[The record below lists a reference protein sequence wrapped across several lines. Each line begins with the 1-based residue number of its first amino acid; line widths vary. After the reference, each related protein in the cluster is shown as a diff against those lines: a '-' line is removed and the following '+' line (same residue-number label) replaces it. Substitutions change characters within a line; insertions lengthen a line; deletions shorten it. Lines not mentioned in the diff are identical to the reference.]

1 MRIHFDHTTSENKQY
16 DRYNNS
22 FSVSKFINTIDA
34 DSEFPTNKFSILRPN
49 LTINTII
56 FTVKKLFFRYLQYE
70 VQLTNNFFGIKLG
83 ILCCTWKRSYPLESG

>member
-22 FSVSKFINTIDA
+22 FSASKFIKKIDA

-56 FTVKKLFFRYLQYE
+56 FSVKKLFYRYLQYI
-70 VQLTNNFFGIKLG
+70 VQLTKNFFGIKLG